1 MSTQHWRARAVRLAG
16 LLIAAAIG
24 AAAVWAFKPA
34 APQLSSLDIGFA
46 QDMRTHHQQAVTMTD
61 MLAPDDGPDIRGVAE
76 EIRFQ
81 QLGEIGQMTG
91 WLQIA
96 NTAMISPKPMAW
108 MSTMPDMAPPKPT
121 MPGMASPADLKMLQR
136 STGHANEI
144 HFLQLM
150 IRHHQGGIQMAAYA
164 AAHTEVDAVHQTAL
178 EMVNQ
183 QTQEIQLMTV
193 LLNQRGAAVLPFP

>member
-1 MSTQHWRARAVRLAG
+1 MSTRPWRARTARLAV
-16 LLIAAAIG
+16 LLIAVAIG
-24 AAAVWAFKPA
+24 AAVAWAFKPT
-34 APQLSSLDIGFA
+34 APQLSSLDIGFS

-61 MLAPDDGPDIRGVAE
+61 MLAPDDGPDIRAVAD

-91 WLQIA
+91 WLQVA
-96 NTAMISPKPMAW
+96 NAAMISPKPMAW
-108 MSTMPDMAPPKPT
+108 MSAMPDMAPPKPT
-121 MPGMASPADLKMLQR
+121 MPGMASSADLKQLQR

-150 IRHHQGGIQMAAYA
+150 IRHHEGGIQMAAYA
-164 AAHTEVDAVHQTAL
+164 AAHTDVDAVHQTAL

-193 LLNQRGAAVLPFP
+193 LLNQRGAAPLPFP